1 MKAFKILLVLTF
13 LSGLCIKSNAQI
25 TLDSIPDGAGYT
37 YIASPNGSGP
47 FPAVLYNHGGL
58 DTVVGGDLRGTVI
71 ALASAGYLARA
82 EKRMETPGIMG
93 HLEEVEAALDSL
105 LADPRADTTC
115 VSIMGFSRGGYL
127 TLEAAKANPLKVNA
141 VIAMAPANPAG
152 LLNTLV
158 MDVSPIDDP
167 VLLMVAQ
174 NDTIQGAHVEWV
186 EMTYD
191 SLISAG
197 KIAYDT
203 IYPDY
208 DSNGNSLIDPSD
220 DGHLLFFEVLPLY
233 WQDVLN
239 FLNTNA
245 CSSLT
250 IDDVTEHPGFKVY
263 PNPSASTIIVEID
276 HYTEPYTI
284 IIYNLFG
291 QKIYSTRIKEQKGQI
306 QLPNAPGIYLVEV
319 RKINEVYV
327 KKVMKE

>member
-1 MKAFKILLVLTF
+1 MKATIILLVLTF
-13 LSGLCIKSNAQI
+13 LSGLSIRSNAQI
-25 TLDSIPDGAGYT
+25 TLDSISDGAGYT

-58 DTVVGGDLRGTVI
+58 GTVVGGDLRGTVI
-71 ALASAGYLARA
+71 ALAEAGYLARA
-82 EKRMETPGIMG
+82 EKRMETPSIMG

-105 LADPRADTTC
+105 RADPRADTTC

-127 TLEAAKANPLKVNA
+127 TIEAAKANPLKVSA
-141 VIAMAPANPAG
+141 VIAMAPANPTG
-152 LLNTLV
+152 LLSTLV

-174 NDTIQGAHVEWV
+174 NDTFQGAHVEWV

-197 KIAYDT
+197 KITYEI

-208 DSNGNSLIDPSD
+208 DSNGNSIIDPSD

-239 FLNTNA
+239 FLNA
-245 CSSLT
+245 IPCSSIG
-250 IDDVTEHPGFKVY
+250 IDDITEQPDFKIY
-263 PNPSASTIIVEID
+263 PNPSASKIIVEIN
-276 HYTEPYTI
+276 HYKEPYTI
-284 IIYNLFG
+284 LIYNIFG
-291 QKIYSTRIKEQKGQI
+291 QKLYSTRIKEQKGQI
-306 QLPNAPGIYLVEV
+306 QLPNTPGIYLVEF
-319 RKINEVYV
+319 RSINKVYV
-327 KKVMKE
+327 KKVIKE